1 MQAGFAGV
9 IDDML
14 VQLVKTLL
22 GIGFVQCKC

>member
-14 VQLVKTLL
+14 FQLDKDF